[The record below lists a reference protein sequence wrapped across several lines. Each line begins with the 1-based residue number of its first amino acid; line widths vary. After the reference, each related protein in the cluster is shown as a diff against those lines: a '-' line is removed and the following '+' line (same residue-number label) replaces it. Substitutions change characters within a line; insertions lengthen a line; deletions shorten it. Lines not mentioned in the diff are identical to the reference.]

1 MNLDAPIKDIMHT
14 GFLTISPNEYLGK
27 AEKMIFSSK
36 LKHLPVVKNGKLVG
50 LITRTDIKRMS
61 FANTF
66 DEAEADIDT
75 TIFQMLKVGQVMTD
89 KPFTMPSDSTI
100 REVAE
105 VLSQKEFRTIPIVD
119 GENLVGMVST
129 KDIIRYF
136 VENA

>member
-1 MNLDAPIKDIMHT
+1 MNLDAPIKEIMHT
-14 GFLTISPNEYLGK
+14 GFLTISPNEYLSK
-27 AEKMIFSSK
+27 AEKMIFTSK
-36 LKHLPVVKNGKLVG
+36 LKHLPVIKNGKLVG

-89 KPFTMPSDSTI
+89 KPFTMPSHSTI

-119 GENLVGMVST
+119 GDNLVGLVST
-129 KDIIRYF
+129 KDIIKYF